1 MEFNLDFWTTQ
12 FLNKVITNKGKEEK
26 LRLNDVKQCTYLHMF
41 MPSKDQT
48 SSESI
53 LICKLNK
60 KMLLS

>member
-1 MEFNLDFWTTQ
+1 MEYYLDFWTTQ
-12 FLNKVITNKGKEEK
+12 FLNKVIINKEK

-60 KMLLS
+60 N